1 MMNRWTRRNGCAA
14 FLLCGFCVLFVGC
27 ANAADESGE
36 IEAYPEDDFALG
48 ADPTM
53 VDTVA
58 MHWETTEE
66 TVGGFGPP
74 DENDETAPLPGTIER
89 ERPVAPERPAPLPG
103 IIERERPVP
112 PEQRVVLERP
122 APVDTVRVVHGTA
135 EIDLGRGRY
144 ARAAHVRVRLA
155 NASHRRETLVGRDG
169 EFFFE
174 RVPVG
179 RYRLQ
184 VLPLRET
191 SLVTSM
197 EIEVEPGDVVT
208 LPPIRIAPDA
218 VTALPRAPM

>member
-1 MMNRWTRRNGCAA
+1 M
-14 FLLCGFCVLFVGC
+14 VFVGC
-27 ANAADESGE
+27 SGAEDEFGE
-36 IEAYPEDDFALG
+36 GDAYSDDGVALD
-48 ADPTM
+48 ADPMM

-58 MHWETTEE
+58 MDWETTEE

-74 DENDETAPLPGTIER
+74 DENGETVPLPGTVERERPVAPERPAPLPGTIER
-89 ERPVAPERPAPLPG
+89 ERPVAPEP
-103 IIERERPVP
+103 
-112 PEQRVVLERP
+112 RVALERP
-122 APVDTVRVVHGTA
+122 AAVDTVRVVHGTA

-144 ARAAHVRVRLA
+144 ARAAHVRIRLA

-184 VLPLRET
+184 VLPLRGT

-197 EIEVEPGDVVT
+197 EIEVEPGDVMT
-208 LPPIRIAPDA
+208 LPPIRFAPDA
-218 VTALPRAPM
+218 VAALPRVPM